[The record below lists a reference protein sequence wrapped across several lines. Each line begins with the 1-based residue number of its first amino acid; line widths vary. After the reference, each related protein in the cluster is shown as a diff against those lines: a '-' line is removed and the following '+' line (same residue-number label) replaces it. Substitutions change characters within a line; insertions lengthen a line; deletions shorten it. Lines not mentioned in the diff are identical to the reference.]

1 MIEVRKARLD
11 DASLISE
18 LNSDVQNLHAK
29 HIPQIFKPALPE
41 TFPSEFVTSL
51 LAQPE
56 NIILIVQV
64 DGRPAGYLFAEI
76 RHLEENSFRYA
87 HDQIHIHH
95 ISVQPDDQGQGCG
108 TSLIAALK
116 NMAANLSIHMITLDT
131 WGFNTQ
137 AQTFFASQG
146 FEVFNLRYWLI
157 N

>member
-56 NIILIVQV
+56 NIILIV
-64 DGRPAGYLFAEI
+64 
-76 RHLEENSFRYA
+76 
-87 HDQIHIHH
+87 
-95 ISVQPDDQGQGCG
+95 
-108 TSLIAALK
+108 
-116 NMAANLSIHMITLDT
+116 
-131 WGFNTQ
+131 
-137 AQTFFASQG
+137 
-146 FEVFNLRYWLI
+146 
-157 N
+157 